1 MTRED
6 AGVGYEIRAL
16 TVDDLPASWEL
27 TRIAFGASKEAP
39 PVWLT
44 DRPGRVTWGVFDAAG
59 RLVAKAMDRDQGHW
73 FGGRLVPATGLAG
86 VATVPELRG
95 TGLGRMALTRTL
107 HAARERG
114 AVIATL
120 FRSGPGPYRSL
131 GCEEVG
137 ALTWV
142 AVSATSFAALERPP
156 DFTLREAEAG
166 DSATVDE
173 IYRTVARASAGMVE
187 RSGPVFEGLETVGRY
202 DGVTLAV
209 GPDGVQGYA
218 SWDREEGYDAT
229 GRLSVFDLIG
239 LTPNATRA
247 LLAMLGTWRDV
258 APTIRLRLPDSDPA
272 PLLAPLVFTTVEV
285 REPWMLRLIDAAGA
299 VAARGWP
306 PHLSGAVDLALDD
319 ELCPWNSGP
328 QRLVLDG
335 GDGRL
340 EPGGSGAVRFTMRG
354 LAVWYAGAADPAV
367 LRRAGLLAGDDGADA
382 FLAAAS
388 AGPRPALQDYF

>member
-6 AGVGYEIRAL
+6 GDVGYEIRAL
-16 TVDDLPASWEL
+16 GVDDLPASWEL
-27 TRIAFGASKEAP
+27 TRIAFGGDKEAP
-39 PVWLT
+39 PGWLT
-44 DRPGRVTWGVFDAAG
+44 DRPARVTWGVFDGGG
-59 RLVAKAMDRDQGHW
+59 RLVAKAMDRAQAHW

-86 VATVPELRG
+86 VATAPELRG

-131 GCEEVG
+131 GSEEVG

-142 AVSATSFAALERPP
+142 AAPATAFAAVERPP
-156 DFTLREAEAG
+156 GVTLRAAESGDEAA
-166 DSATVDE
+166 VDE
-173 IYRTVARASAGMVE
+173 IYGMVARASAGMLE
-187 RSGPVFEGLETVGRY
+187 RSGPIYTGLHPVERY

-218 SWDREEGYDAT
+218 SWDREPGYDAD

-239 LTPNATRA
+239 LTGEATRA

-258 APTIRLRLPDSDPA
+258 APTIRLRLPDSDPL
-272 PLLAPLVFTTVEV
+272 PLLAPLVNATVES
-285 REPWMLRLIDAAGA
+285 RDAWMLRVLDAAGA
-299 VAARGWP
+299 IAARGWP

-319 ELCPWNSGP
+319 EVCPWNSGP

-335 GDGRL
+335 GVARL
-340 EPGGSGAVRFTMRG
+340 EPGGGGAVRFTMRG
-354 LAVWYAGAADPAV
+354 LAVWYAGAAHPAV

>member
-1 MTRED
+1 M
-6 AGVGYEIRAL
+6 GYDVRAL
-16 TVDDLPASWEL
+16 TVDDLPDSWEL
-27 TRIAFGASKEAP
+27 SRIAFGSDKEAP
-39 PVWLT
+39 PGWLT
-44 DRPGRVTWGVFDAAG
+44 DRPGRVTWGVFDERG

-95 TGLGRMALTRTL
+95 AGLGRIALTRTL

-120 FRSGPGPYRSL
+120 FRSGPRPYRSL

-142 AVSATSFAALERPP
+142 AVPAAAFAAVERPR
-156 DFTLREAEAG
+156 DFTLRAAEA
-166 DSATVDE
+166 DDAATVDE
-173 IYRTVARASAGMVE
+173 IYRTVARASAGMIE
-187 RSGPVFEGLETVGRY
+187 RSGSIFEGLQTLERV

-209 GPDGVQGYA
+209 GPGGVEGYA
-218 SWDREEGYDAT
+218 SWDREPGYDET
-229 GRLSVFDLIG
+229 GRLAVFDLIG
-239 LTPNATRA
+239 LTADATLA

-258 APTIRLRLPDSDPA
+258 APTIRLRLPDPDPLA
-272 PLLAPLVFTTVEV
+272 LLAPLVHTTVES
-285 REPWMLRLIDAAGA
+285 RDPWMLRVLDAAGA

-319 ELCPWNSGP
+319 DVCPWNSGSW
-328 QRLVLDG
+328 RLVLDG
-335 GDGRL
+335 GAARL
-340 EPGGSGAVRFTMRG
+340 EPGGDGAVRFTMRG

-367 LRRAGLLAGDDGADA
+367 LRRAGLLAGDESADA

>member
-1 MTRED
+1 MPEF
-6 AGVGYEIRAL
+6 VYEIRAL
-16 TVDDLPASWEL
+16 TVDDLPDSWEL
-27 TRIAFGASKEAP
+27 TRIAFGSSKEAP
-39 PVWLT
+39 PGWLT
-44 DRPGRVTWGVFDAAG
+44 ERPGRVTWGVFDERG
-59 RLVAKAMDRDQGHW
+59 RLVAKAMDRDQRHW

-86 VATVPELRG
+86 VVTAPELRG

-107 HAARERG
+107 HAAHERG

-142 AVSATSFAALERPP
+142 AVPAAALAAVERPS
-156 DFTLREAEAG
+156 DVTLRAAEAA
-166 DSATVDE
+166 DAATIDE
-173 IYRTVARASAGMVE
+173 IYRTVARASAGMLE
-187 RSGPVFEGLETVGRY
+187 RSGSIFEGLQTLERV

-209 GPDGVQGYA
+209 GPSGVEGYA
-218 SWDREEGYDAT
+218 SWDREPNYDAS

-239 LTPNATRA
+239 LTGDATRA
-247 LLAMLGTWRDV
+247 LLANLGTWRDV
-258 APTIRLRLPDSDPA
+258 APTIRLRLPDSDPI
-272 PLLAPLVFTTVEV
+272 PLLAPLVHTTLES
-285 REPWMLRLIDAAGA
+285 RDPWMLRMLDAPGA

-306 PHLSGAVDLALDD
+306 PHLSGAIDLALDD
-319 ELCPWNSGP
+319 DVCPWNSGAW
-328 QRLVLDG
+328 RLVLEAG
-335 GDGRL
+335 EGRL
-340 EPGGSGAVRFTMRG
+340 ESGGSGAVRMTMRG

-367 LRRAGLLAGDDGADA
+367 LRRAGLLAGEESGDA

>member
-6 AGVGYEIRAL
+6 AVVGYEIRAL

-27 TRIAFGASKEAP
+27 TRIAFGADKEAP
-39 PVWLT
+39 PGWLT
-44 DRPGRVTWGVFDAAG
+44 ERPGRVTWGVFDEAG

-86 VATVPELRG
+86 VVTVPELRG

-107 HAARERG
+107 HAAHERG

-137 ALTWV
+137 ALTWIAV
-142 AVSATSFAALERPP
+142 AASAFTAVERPRGI
-156 DFTLREAEAG
+156 TLRAAETG
-166 DSATVDE
+166 DAAAVDE
-173 IYRTVARASAGMVE
+173 IYQTVARASAGMIE
-187 RSGPVFEGLETVGRY
+187 RSGSIFEGLQTLERV

-209 GPDGVQGYA
+209 GPAGVEGYA
-218 SWDREEGYDAT
+218 SWDREPRYDET

-239 LTPNATRA
+239 LTPDATRA

-258 APTIRLRLPDSDPA
+258 APTIRLRLPDSDPT
-272 PLLAPLVFTTVEV
+272 PLLAPLVHTTVES
-285 REPWMLRLIDAAGA
+285 RDPWMLRVLDAAGA

-306 PHLSGAVDLALDD
+306 AHLSGAVDLALDD
-319 ELCPWNSGP
+319 DVCPWNSGP
-328 QRLVLDG
+328 QRLVLEDG
-335 GDGRL
+335 EGRL

-367 LRRAGLLAGDDGADA
+367 LRRAGLLAGDDSADA

>member
-1 MTRED
+1 MPLF
-6 AGVGYEIRAL
+6 VYEIRAL

-39 PVWLT
+39 PGWLT
-44 DRPGRVTWGVFDAAG
+44 ERPGRVTWGVFDDRG
-59 RLVAKAMDRDQGHW
+59 RLVAKAMDRDQRHW

-86 VATVPELRG
+86 VVTVPELRG

-142 AVSATSFAALERPP
+142 EVPASAFAAMERPE
-156 DFTLREAEAG
+156 TIALRAAEVQDAP
-166 DSATVDE
+166 AIDE
-173 IYRTVARASAGMVE
+173 IYRSVARASAGMLE
-187 RSGPVFEGLETVGRY
+187 RSGSIFEGLHTLERV

-209 GPDGVQGYA
+209 GAGGVEGYA
-218 SWDREEGYDAT
+218 SWDREDGYDAS
-229 GRLSVFDLIG
+229 GRLSVYDLIAT
-239 LTPNATRA
+239 TPDATSA
-247 LLAMLGTWRDV
+247 LLAMLGSWRDV
-258 APTIRLRLPDSDPA
+258 APTIRLRLPDGDPIT
-272 PLLAPLVFTTVEV
+272 LLAPLVHTTVES
-285 REPWMLRLIDAAGA
+285 RDAWMLRVLDAPAA

-306 PHLSGAVDLALDD
+306 PHLSGAVDLALEDD
-319 ELCPWNSGP
+319 VCPWNAGAW
-328 QRLVLDG
+328 RLVLEG
-335 GDGRL
+335 GEGRL
-340 EPGGSGAVRFTMRG
+340 EPGGTGAVRITMRG
-354 LAVWYAGAADPAV
+354 LAVLYAGAADPAV
-367 LRRAGLLAGDDGADA
+367 LRRAGLLAGDGGSDA

>member
-1 MTRED
+1 M
-6 AGVGYEIRAL
+6 GYEIRAL

-27 TRIAFGASKEAP
+27 TRIAFGAAKEAP
-39 PVWLT
+39 PGWLT
-44 DRPGRVTWGVFDAAG
+44 DRPGRVTWGVFDGAG

-86 VATVPELRG
+86 VVTAPELRG

-120 FRSGPGPYRSL
+120 FRSGPRPYRSL

-142 AVSATSFAALERPP
+142 AVPATAFTAVERPA
-156 DFTLREAEAG
+156 DVTLRAAETA
-166 DSATVDE
+166 DVATVDE
-173 IYRTVARASAGMVE
+173 IYRTVARASAGMLE
-187 RSGPVFEGLETVGRY
+187 RSGSIFEGLQTLERV

-209 GPDGVQGYA
+209 GPGGVEGYA
-218 SWDREEGYDAT
+218 SWDRESGYDAS
-229 GRLSVFDLIG
+229 GRLAVLDLIG
-239 LTPNATRA
+239 LTPGATRA
-247 LLAMLGTWRDV
+247 LVALLGTWRDV
-258 APTIRLRLPDSDPA
+258 APTIRLRLPDSDPI
-272 PLLAPLVFTTVEV
+272 PLLAPLVHTTVES
-285 REPWMLRLIDAAGA
+285 RDPWMLRVLDAAGA

-319 ELCPWNSGP
+319 DVCPWNSGP
-328 QRLVLDG
+328 QRLVLAG
-335 GDGRL
+335 GEGRL

-367 LRRAGLLAGDDGADA
+367 LRRAGLLAGDDGSDG

>member
-6 AGVGYEIRAL
+6 AAVGYEIRAL

-27 TRIAFGASKEAP
+27 TRIAFGASKEP
-39 PVWLT
+39 PPAWLT
-44 DRPGRVTWGVFDAAG
+44 DRPARVTWGVFDAAG
-59 RLVAKAMDRDQGHW
+59 RLVAKAMDRDQRHW

-86 VATVPELRG
+86 VATAPELRG
-95 TGLGRMALTRTL
+95 TGLGRMALTRAL

-142 AVSATSFAALERPP
+142 AAPAAAFTAVRRPP
-156 DFTLREAEAG
+156 DVRLRAAEADDG
-166 DSATVDE
+166 AAVDE
-173 IYRTVARASAGMVE
+173 IYRTVARASAGMLE
-187 RSGPVFEGLETVGRY
+187 RSGPIHEGLETVGRY

-209 GPDGVQGYA
+209 GAGGVQGYA
-218 SWDREEGYDAT
+218 AWDRESGYDAT

-239 LTPNATRA
+239 QTADATRA

-272 PLLAPLVFTTVEV
+272 PLLAPLVHATVES
-285 REPWMLRLIDAAGA
+285 RDLWMLRVLDAAGA

-306 PHLSGAVDLALDD
+306 PHLSGAVDLRLEDD
-319 ELCPWNSGP
+319 VCPWNSGA

-335 GDGRL
+335 GNARL

-354 LAVWYAGAADPAV
+354 LAVWYAGAADPPV
-367 LRRAGLLAGDDGADA
+367 LRRAGLLAGDERADA

>member
-1 MTRED
+1 MP
-6 AGVGYEIRAL
+6 GVGYEIRAL

-27 TRIAFGASKEAP
+27 TRIAFGADKEAP
-39 PVWLT
+39 AEWLT
-44 DRPGRVTWGVFDAAG
+44 DRPARVTWGVFDAAG
-59 RLVAKAMDRDQGHW
+59 RLVAKAMDRDQQHW

-107 HAARERG
+107 HAARDRG
-114 AVIATL
+114 AAIATL
-120 FRSGPGPYRSL
+120 FRSAPGPYRAL

-142 AVSATSFAALERPP
+142 AVPAAAFAGLERPR
-156 DFTLREAEAG
+156 DVTLRAAEAG
-166 DSATVDE
+166 DEAAVDE
-173 IYRTVARASAGMVE
+173 IYATVARASAGMLE
-187 RSGPVFEGLETVGRY
+187 RSGPIHEGLGAIGRF

-218 SWDREEGYDAT
+218 SWDRDSGYDAA

-239 LTPNATRA
+239 LTADATRA

-272 PLLAPLVFTTVEV
+272 PLLAPLVHTTVES
-285 REPWMLRLIDAAGA
+285 RDAWMLRVLDAAGA

-319 ELCPWNSGP
+319 DLCPWNSGP
-328 QRLVLDG
+328 HRLVLEG

-354 LAVWYAGAADPAV
+354 LAVWYAGAADPTV
-367 LRRAGLLAGDDGADA
+367 LRRAGLLAGDDSADA

>member
-1 MTRED
+1 MPP
-6 AGVGYEIRAL
+6 VGYEIRAL
-16 TVDDLPASWEL
+16 TVDDLPASWEI
-27 TRIAFGASKEAP
+27 TRIAFGADKEAP
-39 PVWLT
+39 PGWLT

-59 RLVAKAMDRDQGHW
+59 RLVAKAMDRDQRHW

-86 VATVPELRG
+86 VVTVPELRG

-142 AVSATSFAALERPP
+142 AVPAIAFAAVERPP
-156 DFTLREAEAG
+156 EIALRAAEAEDA
-166 DSATVDE
+166 AMIDE
-173 IYRTVARASAGMVE
+173 IYGSVARASAGMLE
-187 RSGPVFEGLETVGRY
+187 RSGSIFEGLHTLERV

-209 GPDGVQGYA
+209 GPGGVEGYA
-218 SWDREEGYDAT
+218 SWDRESGYDAS
-229 GRLSVFDLIG
+229 GRLAVFDLIG
-239 LTPNATRA
+239 LTPGATRA
-247 LLAMLGTWRDV
+247 LLAMLGSWRDV
-258 APTIRLRLPDSDPA
+258 APTIRLRLPDSDPLT
-272 PLLAPLVFTTVEV
+272 LLAPLVHTTVES
-285 REPWMLRLIDAAGA
+285 RDAWMLRVLDAAGA

-319 ELCPWNSGP
+319 DVCPWNAGSR
-328 QRLVLDG
+328 RLVLEAG
-335 GDGRL
+335 EGRL
-340 EPGGSGAVRFTMRG
+340 EPGGSGAVRFTPRG

-367 LRRAGLLAGDDGADA
+367 LRRAGLLAGDDSADA

>member
-6 AGVGYEIRAL
+6 AAVGYEIRAL

-27 TRIAFGASKEAP
+27 TRIAFGADKEAP
-39 PVWLT
+39 PGWLT

-86 VATVPELRG
+86 VVTVPELRG

-107 HAARERG
+107 HAAHDRG

-142 AVSATSFAALERPP
+142 AVPATAFAAVKRPP
-156 DFTLREAEAG
+156 DFTLRAAAAEDA
-166 DSATVDE
+166 ATVDE
-173 IYRTVARASAGMVE
+173 IYRSVARASAGMIE
-187 RSGPVFEGLETVGRY
+187 RSGSIFEGLQTLERV

-209 GPDGVQGYA
+209 GPGGVEGYA
-218 SWDREEGYDAT
+218 SWDREPGYDVS

-239 LTPNATRA
+239 LTPGATQA

-258 APTIRLRLPDSDPA
+258 TPTIRVRLPDSDPMT
-272 PLLAPLVFTTVEV
+272 LLAPLVHTEVES
-285 REPWMLRLIDAAGA
+285 RDAWMLRVLDAPRAI
-299 VAARGWP
+299 AARGWP
-306 PHLSGAVDLALDD
+306 PHLAGAVDLAIDD
-319 ELCPWNSGP
+319 DVCPWNSGSW
-328 QRLVLDG
+328 RLVLEG
-335 GDGRL
+335 GEGRL
-340 EPGGSGAVRFTMRG
+340 EPGGGGAVRFTPRG